1 MSFSQIDEISEYAD
15 GDVSLTEPE
24 VVHNL
29 LLDGVTIIR
38 NSAGGMRAVGW
49 EAILDADGR
58 MIERRVVLR
67 FTLAA
72 DAVAR
77 TLGEVR
83 RLFGETIGQSE
94 ASYVRL
100 SLLFNWEGGL
110 KHRTYASAFALRPS
124 G

>member
-1 MSFSQIDEISEYAD
+1 MSFSQIDEISGHAD
-15 GDVSLTEPE
+15 GDVPLTEPE

-49 EAILDADGR
+49 EAILDPDGR
-58 MIERRVVLR
+58 MIERRVVVR
-67 FTLAA
+67 FSLAA

-83 RLFGETIGQSE
+83 RLFGETIG
-94 ASYVRL
+94 
-100 SLLFNWEGGL
+100 
-110 KHRTYASAFALRPS
+110 H
-124 G
+124 

>member
-1 MSFSQIDEISEYAD
+1 MSFSQIDEIGEHAD
-15 GDVSLTEPE
+15 GDAPLTEPE

-38 NSAGGMRAVGW
+38 NSVGGMRAVGW

-58 MIERRVVLR
+58 MIERRVVVR

-72 DAVAR
+72 EAVAR

-83 RLFGETIGQSE
+83 RLFGETIG
-94 ASYVRL
+94 
-100 SLLFNWEGGL
+100 
-110 KHRTYASAFALRPS
+110 H
-124 G
+124 

>member
-1 MSFSQIDEISEYAD
+1 MSFSQIDEISEHAD
-15 GDVSLTEPE
+15 SDVSLTEPE
-24 VVHNL
+24 IVHNL

-58 MIERRVVLR
+58 TIERRVVVR

-72 DAVAR
+72 DAVAH

-83 RLFGETIGQSE
+83 RLFGETIG
-94 ASYVRL
+94 
-100 SLLFNWEGGL
+100 
-110 KHRTYASAFALRPS
+110 H
-124 G
+124 

>member
-1 MSFSQIDEISEYAD
+1 MSFGEIDEVSGHAD
-15 GDVSLTEPE
+15 GDVPLTEPE

-38 NSAGGMRAVGW
+38 NSVGGMRAVGW

-67 FTLAA
+67 FSLAA

-83 RLFGETIGQSE
+83 RLFGETIG
-94 ASYVRL
+94 
-100 SLLFNWEGGL
+100 
-110 KHRTYASAFALRPS
+110 H
-124 G
+124 

>member
-1 MSFSQIDEISEYAD
+1 MYLAAARGLAMSFSQIDEISGHVD
-15 GDVSLTEPE
+15 GDVPLTEPE

-38 NSAGGMRAVGW
+38 NSVGGMRAVGW

-67 FTLAA
+67 FSLAA

-83 RLFGETIGQSE
+83 RLFGETIG
-94 ASYVRL
+94 
-100 SLLFNWEGGL
+100 
-110 KHRTYASAFALRPS
+110 H
-124 G
+124 